1 MSSSSISR
9 FLASLV
15 LAAGLSSCGTDRD
28 APATAANALRTPAS
42 EQAQAATGLSHLPRP
57 QNPEALRQSLARHY
71 PKERAGV
78 RPSTSVLVDVSLDAN
93 GRVQNVAV
101 VDPPPAATA
110 SVALIEPGSK
120 GEVQRAMPATVYD
133 PAFGPAAAA
142 ALKEVRFHPAR
153 KDGQPVPFTMRMSVE
168 FTSPAS

>member
-1 MSSSSISR
+1 MSISSIPR
-9 FLASLV
+9 FLAAFILV
-15 LAAGLSSCGTDRD
+15 AGLSSCGTGRD
-28 APATAANALRTPAS
+28 APATAADAVGTPAS

-57 QNPEALRQSLARHY
+57 QDPEIFRQSLARHY
-71 PKERAGV
+71 PKEHAGV

-101 VDPPPAATA
+101 VDPPPATTA
-110 SVALIEPGSK
+110 SVALIESGGK

-153 KDGQPVPFTMRMSVE
+153 KNGQPVPFTMRMSVE